1 MHIQLYA
8 YLNNNEIITSKQ
20 FGFRPK
26 LSTGTTLAYFTDN
39 ILQNM
44 EAGSFAGAVFLD
56 LSKAFDTMDHHL
68 LLRKLTN
75 IGLTSSTTQWF
86 RSYLTNRSQITSV
99 GDAHSAAAEM
109 PVGVPQG
116 SILGPLLFFIY
127 VNDLPDCHL
136 ANDIVLYRST
146 EELRSQV
153 TLRKVFSSL
162 HWNPQVP
169 DWGN

>member
-1 MHIQLYA
+1 MLILIIMRSLHPNNLVSDRSYQPGQLW
-8 YLNNNEIITSKQ
+8 LISQTI
-20 FGFRPK
+20 FFRIWK
-26 LSTGTTLAYFTDN
+26 LVP
-39 ILQNM
+39 LQVP
-44 EAGSFAGAVFLD
+44 VFLD

>member
-1 MHIQLYA
+1 
-8 YLNNNEIITSKQ
+8 
-20 FGFRPK
+20 
-26 LSTGTTLAYFTDN
+26 
-39 ILQNM
+39 
-44 EAGSFAGAVFLD
+44 
-56 LSKAFDTMDHHL
+56 MDHHL

-109 PVGVPQG
+109 PVGLPQG

-136 ANDIVLYRST
+136 ASDIVLYRST

-169 DWGN
+169 DWRN